1 MPGAI
6 NFIGRYEHTLDSKN
20 RLMIP
25 QVYRD
30 MVARAESSLKFFLN
44 RGFDECL
51 AMYTE
56 STWNE
61 MVQVVKSHKEE
72 ELSEEETRKF
82 VRWFFSSAVEVIP
95 DKAGRILIPDHLRDL
110 AGLKKQVV
118 LIGVSDRVEIWDAER
133 HAQASAGKKGDYEN
147 SAKEAFRR
155 T

>member
-1 MPGAI
+1 MPSNI
-6 NFIGRYEHTLDSKN
+6 NFIGLYEHSLDSKS

-30 MVARAESSLKFFLN
+30 IVARAESSLKFFLN

-61 MVQVVKSHKEE
+61 MVQVVKSHKEG
-72 ELSEEETRKF
+72 ELSDEETRKF
-82 VRWFFSSAVEVIP
+82 SRWFFSSAVEVAP
-95 DKAGRILIPDHLRDL
+95 DKAGRILIPEHLRQL
-110 AGLKKQVV
+110 AGLRKQVV
-118 LIGVSDRVEIWDAER
+118 LIGVSDHVEIWDAER
-133 HAQASAGKKGDYEN
+133 HAYVNAAKKGDYER

-155 T
+155 L

>member
-1 MPGAI
+1 MPNAI
-6 NFIGRYEHTLDSKN
+6 NFIGLYQHSLDSKA

-30 MVARAESSLKFFLN
+30 MVSRAEPSLKFFLN

-61 MVQVVKSHKEE
+61 MVQVVKGRREG
-72 ELSEEETRKF
+72 ELSEEESRKF
-82 VRWFFSSAVEVIP
+82 ARWFFSSAVEVVP
-95 DKAGRILIPDHLRDL
+95 DKAGRILIPEHLRLL
-110 AGLKKQVV
+110 AGLKKHVV

-133 HAQASAGKKGDYEN
+133 HADVNAAKKGDYER

-155 T
+155 I

>member
-1 MPGAI
+1 MPGTI

-30 MVARAESSLKFFLN
+30 IISRGESSVKFFLN

-95 DKAGRILIPDHLRDL
+95 DKAGRILIPDHLREL
-110 AGLKKQVV
+110 AGLRKQVV

-133 HAQASAGKKGDYEN
+133 HVQASAGKKGDYER
-147 SAKEAFRR
+147 SAKKAFRR
-155 T
+155 A